1 MLVQSAV
8 KADECEI
15 IIIMSSLCLNKT
27 NTGKKE
33 KGRGGIKTSMQAKR
47 VKLHSH
53 KLVLKIQ

>member
-1 MLVQSAV
+1 MSVMLVQSAV

-33 KGRGGIKTSMQAKR
+33 KGRGGIKTKPQCR
-47 VKLHSH
+47 LNG
-53 KLVLKIQ
+53 